1 MKDLKWYI
9 IIIALGAGL
18 ICMGIGWYKE
28 HQTTAAYQAK
38 NQKVKEQILTGAK
51 EISRVVKANGAQTL
65 LLDITGNHTSS
76 KNVDDTDIPDIV
88 DTAAMALDIRTK
100 QLKDVTVL
108 VAQYRAE
115 NIQLKAQLDS
125 NKRPYYTYNGN
136 GLDLLFKPPYNPTE
150 NATAD
155 FLGRFGITVAKG
167 NKSKWYSPWKSKDL
181 MSVTSDSPYFI
192 VDKVN
197 YIGFD
202 KDPLPFHAEIQSVA
216 SYNEFTGISG
226 GPGVKVEIGRL
237 NLSANY
243 QYYDKFKAFTW
254 GGTASFRL
262 LGF

>member
-1 MKDLKWYI
+1 MKNLKWYI
-9 IIIALGAGL
+9 IIVALGVGI

-51 EISRVVKANGAQTL
+51 EISRVVKANGSQAL
-65 LLDITGNHTSS
+65 ILDITGNHTSI

-108 VAQYRAE
+108 AAQYKAE
-115 NIQLKAQLDS
+115 KLQLTEQLDS
-125 NKRPYYTYNGN
+125 MKHAFYTYSGN
-136 GLDLLFKPPYNPTE
+136 GLDLKFTPPYAPT
-150 NATAD
+150 NTATAD
-155 FLGRFGITVAKG
+155 FMGRFGITIAKG
-167 NKSKWYSPWKSKDL
+167 NKSKLFSKSKDL
-181 MSVTSDSPYFI
+181 LSVTSDSPYFI

-202 KDPLPFHAEIQSVA
+202 KDPFPFHAEIQSVA
-216 SYNEFTGISG
+216 SYNEFTGLSG

-243 QYYDKFKAFTW
+243 QYYDNFKKFTW

-262 LGF
+262 VGF